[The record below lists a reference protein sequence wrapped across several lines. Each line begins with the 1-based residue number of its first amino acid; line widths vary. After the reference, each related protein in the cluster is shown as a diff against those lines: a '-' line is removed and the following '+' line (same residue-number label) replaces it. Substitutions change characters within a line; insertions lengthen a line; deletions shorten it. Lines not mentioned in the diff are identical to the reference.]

1 MRRWLWKSFF
11 CFFILTCITGSQ
23 KILLERSRAS
33 ILDEKTC
40 ETAAFRE
47 QHLPTELYRQLRNQ
61 DKSSGNTD
69 WIENLTTTMLNG
81 KFYPRDCFFEREA
94 YLRYKYKEYTDLCSL
109 YRAVWK
115 DVRYFPVAADD
126 ISFEDGWMEERS
138 FGGERVHEGCDL
150 FGDCGAA
157 DFYPIISMTD
167 GNVEAVGWLPLGG
180 YRIGIRSPSGGYFY
194 YAHLSSYERDWKEDD
209 SVEAGEILG
218 FMGDTGYGVEGTRG
232 KFPVHLHLGIYIQTP
247 YSQEMSV
254 NPYWVLKAVQKKI
267 RKCAY

>member
-61 DKSSGNTD
+61 DESSGNTD

-81 KFYPRDCFFEREA
+81 KFYPGRCSSDREP
-94 YLRYKYKEYTDLCSL
+94 YLRYKYKEYTDLCSF
-109 YRAVWK
+109 YQAVWK

-150 FGDCGAA
+150 FGGCGAA

-167 GNVEAVGWLPLGG
+167 G
-180 YRIGIRSPSGGYFY
+180 
-194 YAHLSSYERDWKEDD
+194 
-209 SVEAGEILG
+209 SV
-218 FMGDTGYGVEGTRG
+218 
-232 KFPVHLHLGIYIQTP
+232 
-247 YSQEMSV
+247 
-254 NPYWVLKAVQKKI
+254 
-267 RKCAY
+267 